1 MVDEHNFEQLPRYL
15 RSSDS
20 KRRLADDVPTLSGD
34 LDEDFFRVAA
44 VVEEVDTD
52 VLAAAASAPLP
63 LSELS
68 TCGFSLRFVTASLRE
83 LMLSPRSAERYS
95 ELLELSFLLQQM
107 LSIQSYC
114 EDGEEVVR
122 VLRAIQVLLLDVE
135 QDRKDGGTVK
145 LDKPRLQQ
153 VMRRLQGSRDMCVC
167 MRVRMGICRVEL
179 MAVGPCAPAPRYRML
194 NGNAVVSLQIRDVLV
209 VPVTL
214 SVVDFFFTGCD
225 EVSSMKR
232 RPCLKPHSRNQ
243 LEVMACLCTVV
254 DMILDVAV
262 DERLTVF
269 SSMVTAA
276 DGGPLDFAALM
287 ASLELFPPQGSVQP
301 LFTKSPRQVANFT
314 VTIINLLQY
323 VRLCASLVVC
333 SFGVGDPVTGRA
345 FCTPQVP
352 RLPPS
357 S

>member
-153 VMRRLQGSRDMCVC
+153 VMHRLQGVDLSIYVFIILSMCV
-167 MRVRMGICRVEL
+167 
-179 MAVGPCAPAPRYRML
+179 
-194 NGNAVVSLQIRDVLV
+194 
-209 VPVTL
+209 
-214 SVVDFFFTGCD
+214 
-225 EVSSMKR
+225 
-232 RPCLKPHSRNQ
+232 
-243 LEVMACLCTVV
+243 
-254 DMILDVAV
+254 
-262 DERLTVF
+262 
-269 SSMVTAA
+269 
-276 DGGPLDFAALM
+276 
-287 ASLELFPPQGSVQP
+287 
-301 LFTKSPRQVANFT
+301 
-314 VTIINLLQY
+314 
-323 VRLCASLVVC
+323 
-333 SFGVGDPVTGRA
+333 
-345 FCTPQVP
+345 
-352 RLPPS
+352 
-357 S
+357 